1 MQLNNRTELL
11 LLSSAIMLEVLASCD
26 NILTGEC
33 QPFDFNRIDTS
44 KVIFYDSY
52 QFVTTND
59 TLHYPIV
66 ELYASNANHGFY
78 GSCYPRLEIN
88 FGRKGGINNL
98 YYCFSYGWQ
107 GDKYS
112 TTELSLGIL
121 ASKCALSCDS
131 TKFALEGDI
140 LLNDFNHGESSDSS
154 MRIEYAK
161 YRSMKLME
169 FGTKDGRIW
178 KLHEVG
184 NPISIRN
191 GKIDL

>member
-11 LLSSAIMLEVLASCD
+11 LLSSAIMLGVLASCD
-26 NILTGEC
+26 SILTGEC

-44 KVIFYDSY
+44 QVIFYDSY
-52 QFVTTND
+52 KFVDAND
-59 TLHYPIV
+59 TLNYPV
-66 ELYASNANHGFY
+66 EYFYSSHANHGYY
-78 GSCYPRLEIN
+78 GVCNPRLEIS
-88 FGRKGGINNL
+88 FGRKGGMNNL

-112 TTELSLGIL
+112 ATALSLGIL

-140 LLNDFNHGESSDSS
+140 LLNDFNHRESSDSS

-161 YRSMKLME
+161 FRYMKLME

-184 NPISIRN
+184 TPINIRN
-191 GKIDL
+191 CTID